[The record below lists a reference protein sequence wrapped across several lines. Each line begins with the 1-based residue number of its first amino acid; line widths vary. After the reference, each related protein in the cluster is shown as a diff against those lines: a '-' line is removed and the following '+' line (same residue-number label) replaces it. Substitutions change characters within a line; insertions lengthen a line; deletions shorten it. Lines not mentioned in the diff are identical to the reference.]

1 MFLHLF
7 RSIPPLTYLT
17 PTQMHPSLSTT
28 AFYPRL
34 MLELIWGCLQPGKP
48 RIKCHQETPRT
59 FSDWLT
65 LPTSNTCQG
74 PEPEGSAPGPL
85 GHAGVWL
92 CWQNGFIMAL
102 MSSIFFFLNHCTG
115 IRITTICFLNWSLKV
130 HIDQTG
136 INVSWGLFPHMHQA
150 SACCLHWTRSFF

>member
-7 RSIPPLTYLT
+7 RSVPSLTHLT

-34 MLELIWGCLQPGKP
+34 VLELIWGYLQPGKP

-59 FSDWLT
+59 FSDRLT
-65 LPTSNTCQG
+65 LPTSNTCPG
-74 PEPEGSAPGPL
+74 PEPKGSAPGLL

-92 CWQNGFIMAL
+92 WWQNGFMLWAAV
-102 MSSIFFFLNHCTG
+102 FFNHCTG
-115 IRITTICFLNWSLKV
+115 IKITTICFLNWNLKV

-136 INVSWGLFPHMHQA
+136 INVSWVFFPHMHQA
-150 SACCLHWTRSFF
+150 SACCLHWTHSFF